1 MGSQQPAERNRH
13 CRLDTFVGFRM
24 PLDVYGEIV
33 RIAAEAHET
42 HACIYRRLVKRGLR
56 EVRAEGDR

>member
-1 MGSQQPAERNRH
+1 
-13 CRLDTFVGFRM
+13 M